1 MVFLGWFLI
10 NPKTGLAKDY
20 SIDEVKIINTVNR
33 DGSMAVE
40 ERRVYNFDGSY
51 SFAYQYIN
59 EKGERDEPYVLEN
72 FEICDENKCY
82 RQKEDEN
89 NVAGTFFVRNEAD
102 RYYLKWFYKA
112 NSEKKT
118 FSLKYRVKNVVD
130 LGQDLAQIYWKPIGN
145 DWGISQKNVEIEFKL
160 PPGIGDK
167 EINAWGHGPI
177 EGKVSIPDNQ
187 LVKFEWRSNKKKGW
201 KQEY

>member
-1 MVFLGWFLI
+1 MI

-130 LGQDLAQIYWKPIGN
+130 LGQDLAQIY
-145 DWGISQKNVEIEFKL
+145 
-160 PPGIGDK
+160 
-167 EINAWGHGPI
+167 
-177 EGKVSIPDNQ
+177 
-187 LVKFEWRSNKKKGW
+187 
-201 KQEY
+201 